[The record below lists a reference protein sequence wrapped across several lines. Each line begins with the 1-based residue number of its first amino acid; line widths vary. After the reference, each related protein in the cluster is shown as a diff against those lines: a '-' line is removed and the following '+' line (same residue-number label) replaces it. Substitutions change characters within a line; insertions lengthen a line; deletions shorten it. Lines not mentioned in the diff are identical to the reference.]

1 MVRRNDEQMLPRP
14 GFHYHLQ
21 ESAYTGPQKRDNH
34 RLLQHFG
41 PWPGTSGADTMQ
53 RDGRRLLLRLAQ
65 RGAHWSRGLRVT
77 ELEGNGMRRP
87 WVLGARRQGARPSPA
102 ERWPQRAWRATGA
115 RRLLSRRHAS

>member
-41 PWPGTSGADTMQ
+41 PWPGPSGAATMQ
-53 RDGRRLLLRLAQ
+53 RDGGRLLLRLAQ
-65 RGAHWSRGLRVT
+65 RGNRRTRGRHADHGYPAHAVALPQLDLR
-77 ELEGNGMRRP
+77 RD
-87 WVLGARRQGARPSPA
+87 VLR
-102 ERWPQRAWRATGA
+102 
-115 RRLLSRRHAS
+115 RRHTAWHVWPDRTDRRVVRREQPL